1 MNEAMIPPLIA
12 LGLQV
17 GHLTLPVFRF
27 PITKKEI
34 KTGVHSLGWQ
44 PKRQRTSYHPI
55 YNCRLTEF
63 LSWMGF

>member
-1 MNEAMIPPLIA
+1 MIEAVIPSQIA
-12 LGLQV
+12 LGLRV

-34 KTGVHSLGWQ
+34 KTGIRSPKWQ
-44 PKRQRTSYHPI
+44 PKRQRASYHPI

-63 LSWMGF
+63 